1 MPVKS
6 LLLAFGCFFLTTA
19 NATEET
25 EVPDLEFLEF
35 LGSFE
40 SPDGKW
46 VDPMEIEEMLEQKEQ
61 STIVER
67 QRNRRI
73 TSE

>member
-6 LLLAFGCFFLTTA
+6 LLLAFGCFIFTTA
-19 NATEET
+19 NSAEET

-46 VDPMEIEEMLEQKEQ
+46 VDPMEIEEMLEQKDQ
-61 STIVER
+61 SMLVER
-67 QRNRRI
+67 QRDRRI
-73 TSE
+73 NRE